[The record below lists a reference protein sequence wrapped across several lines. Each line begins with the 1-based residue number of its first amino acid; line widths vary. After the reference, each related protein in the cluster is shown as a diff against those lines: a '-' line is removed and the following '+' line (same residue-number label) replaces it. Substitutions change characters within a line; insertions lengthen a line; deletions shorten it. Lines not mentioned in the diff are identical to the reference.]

1 MIAPRGAGRQPQTF
15 LRMAIA
21 WVVRRQLRGRDPRL
35 PFWSILSF
43 LRRPYATLIV
53 FVATGLLLVGMQLG
67 VASLTRQGINS
78 LVGYDLPAF
87 LVAVAG
93 MFLLLAAEA
102 AGRAWWRASAVDC
115 GAEIASQ
122 MRWHLADRLLAAPVH
137 VVERLPPGELGAR
150 FTSDITAASALL
162 RPTLSCV
169 HTSFLALGAAV
180 YMIVLDWRIGL
191 ATLVAAIVTTKTGE
205 FLSRPISHA
214 AARVQDSYAQLSAFS
229 EQSLANVAT
238 VKVFNLEGLLQEGF
252 ARLNTTAA
260 EVGAWLGRR
269 TALLDAAVWWWA
281 AVPLFIP
288 LGYGG
293 YLVLRGAL
301 DPGTVFAIL
310 YLSNFTRAPVAE
322 LGGLLG
328 AIRKALGSAEGV
340 LHLLGALDEGRQRPP
355 AVSSDLSSGGGTT
368 RLDQVTFRYPGSSV
382 SVLEKVT
389 ASLPVDRV
397 SFVVGRS
404 GTGKSTLFKVLAG
417 LYPPTSGTVHVIR
430 VPHADRAGVPV
441 VYVPQEP
448 FLFPW
453 TIRDNLALVRSDL
466 QLEDV
471 ARALEVA
478 CAEFVWE
485 LPHGL
490 DTQLSEDGAPL
501 SGGQRTRVC
510 IARALLAAPTVL
522 LLDEPGANLDAC
534 TEEELLRRLR
544 AFMRG
549 RAMGIVTHRLG
560 LIGDQDWVIVL
571 QNRRVASQGYHA
583 ELLQRSPLYA
593 AMQSEF
599 RDDGDPR

>member
-205 FLSRPISHA
+205 VLSRPISHA

-252 ARLNTTAA
+252 ARLNTAAA
-260 EVGAWLGRR
+260 EVGRGWA
-269 TALLDAAVWWWA
+269 DA
-281 AVPLFIP
+281 PRCSMP
-288 LGYGG
+288 
-293 YLVLRGAL
+293 RC
-301 DPGTVFAIL
+301 
-310 YLSNFTRAPVAE
+310 
-322 LGGLLG
+322 
-328 AIRKALGSAEGV
+328 
-340 LHLLGALDEGRQRPP
+340 
-355 AVSSDLSSGGGTT
+355 GGG
-368 RLDQVTFRYPGSSV
+368 RLFRCSSPWDTEATWCCGGRWIQGPCSPSCTSLTSPV
-382 SVLEKVT
+382 PRWPSSA
-389 ASLPVDRV
+389 AS
-397 SFVVGRS
+397 SGRS
-404 GTGKSTLFKVLAG
+404 GKLWEARRASCICWGLWMREGRGLRLFL
-417 LYPPTSGTVHVIR
+417 PT
-430 VPHADRAGVPV
+430 
-441 VYVPQEP
+441 
-448 FLFPW
+448 
-453 TIRDNLALVRSDL
+453 
-466 QLEDV
+466 
-471 ARALEVA
+471 
-478 CAEFVWE
+478 
-485 LPHGL
+485 
-490 DTQLSEDGAPL
+490 
-501 SGGQRTRVC
+501 
-510 IARALLAAPTVL
+510 
-522 LLDEPGANLDAC
+522 
-534 TEEELLRRLR
+534 
-544 AFMRG
+544 
-549 RAMGIVTHRLG
+549 
-560 LIGDQDWVIVL
+560 
-571 QNRRVASQGYHA
+571 
-583 ELLQRSPLYA
+583 
-593 AMQSEF
+593 
-599 RDDGDPR
+599 

>member
-1 MIAPRGAGRQPQTF
+1 MISPRGAGRQPQTF
-15 LRMAIA
+15 LRMAVA
-21 WVVRRQLRGRDPRL
+21 WVVRRHRRGRDPRL

-53 FVATGLLLVGMQLG
+53 FVAMGLLLVGMQLG

-102 AGRAWWRASAVDC
+102 AGWAWWWASAVDC

-122 MRWHLADRLLAAPVH
+122 MRWHLADRLLAAPLH
-137 VVERLPPGELGAR
+137 VVERLQPGELGAR

-162 RPTLSCV
+162 WPTLSLV

-205 FLSRPISHA
+205 VLSRPISHA
-214 AARVQDSYAQLSAFS
+214 AARVQDSYAQMSAFS

-252 ARLNTTAA
+252 ARRNTATA

-269 TALLDAAVWWWA
+269 TALLEAAVWWWA

-322 LGGLLG
+322 LGDLLG
-328 AIRKALGSAEGV
+328 EIRRALGSAEGV
-340 LHLLGALDEGRQRPP
+340 LRLQGALDEGRQKSL
-355 AVSSDLSSGGGTT
+355 AISSTPRSGEEAA
-368 RLDQVTFRYPGSSV
+368 RLDRVTFQYADSS
-382 SVLEKVT
+382 SPVLEAVT
-389 ASLPVDRV
+389 VSLPRGRV
-397 SFVVGRS
+397 TFVVGES
-404 GTGKSTLFKVLAG
+404 GGGKSTLFKVLAG
-417 LYPPTSGTVHVIR
+417 LYPPTSGTAHVTG
-430 VPHADRAGVPV
+430 VSHADVAGVRV

-453 TIRDNLALVRSDL
+453 SIRENLFLTRPDPRPEDITNV
-466 QLEDV
+466 LE
-471 ARALEVA
+471 AA
-478 CAEFVWE
+478 CAEFLWE

-490 DTQLSEDGAPL
+490 ETQLSEDGAPL
-501 SGGQRTRVC
+501 SGGQKIRLC
-510 IARALLAAPTVL
+510 IARALLAGPSVL
-522 LLDEPGANLDAC
+522 LLDEPSANLDPLS
-534 TEEELLRRLR
+534 EEELLRRLR
-544 AFMRG
+544 RFMHG
-549 RAMGIVTHRLG
+549 KTLGIVTHRLG

-571 QNRRVASQGYHA
+571 QDRRVAAQGYHA